1 MKGEAKEDINLCL
14 SYDRLSVSYVMFY
27 VLLNFE
33 VVLKVLFENRIYMGR
48 EGENV

>member
-1 MKGEAKEDINLCL
+1 MIC
-14 SYDRLSVSYVMFY
+14 Y

-33 VVLKVLFENRIYMGR
+33 VVLKVLFENQIYMGR